1 MDMDEDGN
9 MDTHSQDMFART
21 WTPYAQ
27 SCPKED
33 LLASTTAAVTMLA
46 VLCIGLVRFAT
57 VRRLGSAAALAVIS
71 RLIRILQVAQAR
83 LGHPPPRRRTTQ
95 DATTE
100 PEPAHKSASW
110 IWLYVRQMRAAR
122 TLGYNELGWDE
133 GVSPPQIA
141 NRFWHELTGVER
153 AAARILDYTADLW
166 NAELLQELSDAETG
180 EV

>member
-1 MDMDEDGN
+1 
-9 MDTHSQDMFART
+9 MDTVRAVLPKR
-21 WTPYAQ
+21 
-27 SCPKED
+27 PKEH
-33 LLASTTAAVTMLA
+33 LLASTTAAITMLA

-122 TLGYNELGWDE
+122 TLGYNELGWNE

>member
-57 VRRLGSAAALAVIS
+57 VRRLGV
-71 RLIRILQVAQAR
+71 
-83 LGHPPPRRRTTQ
+83 
-95 DATTE
+95 
-100 PEPAHKSASW
+100 
-110 IWLYVRQMRAAR
+110 
-122 TLGYNELGWDE
+122 
-133 GVSPPQIA
+133 
-141 NRFWHELTGVER
+141 
-153 AAARILDYTADLW
+153 
-166 NAELLQELSDAETG
+166 
-180 EV
+180 